1 MKRLWVWLILTPGIS
16 LPAVAQART
25 PQAALEEIATT
36 DKPDVLARH
45 LPQRVQKSIEV
56 LPNPEKKEALDKL
69 LSIKAEQ
76 FNGCTVRRAAG
87 VDAWEI
93 IDPEGESKGKI
104 KLANAFTSGREALL
118 SLRLESKGNTQ
129 MFIVT
134 MHLEDDEWRIDNF
147 GAWQNTD
154 LGLPKLVHQPTQA
167 EKNEAAAQAALGT
180 ITRAL
185 NLYATQ
191 FPRSGYPAR
200 LQMLTGAANE
210 EASEERAGLLDA
222 SLTGDPAIK
231 NGYEFRYTLT
241 RRGNVWYLGGV
252 LPVFERGGFRITAT
266 PVDFGKTGSRNYL
279 ATENGV
285 HATTEQRDAT
295 DDDPVPDD
303 PD

>member
-1 MKRLWVWLILTPGIS
+1 MKKLWVWLSLTLGIS

-45 LPQRVQKSIEV
+45 LPEPVQKSIEV
-56 LPNPEKKEALDKL
+56 LPDPKKQQVLDKL

-76 FNGCTVRRAAG
+76 FKGCTVRRAVG
-87 VDAWEI
+87 VDGWEI
-93 IDPEGESKGKI
+93 IDPGGESKGKI
-104 KLANAFTSGREALL
+104 KLANAFTSGLEALL

-167 EKNEAAAQAALGT
+167 EKNEAAAQEALGT

-185 NLYATQ
+185 NIYITQ

-200 LQMLTGAANE
+200 LQMLSGSANE
-210 EASEERAGLLDA
+210 AASEEHAGLLDA
-222 SLTGDPAIK
+222 SLTGEPAIK

-241 RRGNVWYLGGV
+241 RRANLQYLGGV
-252 LPVFERGGFRITAT
+252 LPVFDRGGFRITAT

-279 ATENGV
+279 ATEDGM